1 MDIVTPYIKFCSI
14 EARLKII
21 NAENI
26 LLPNALIVRKLIQAL
41 QIKMLQCLEQLAQK
55 ASAISSYVVQSAW
68 LPKSRTTQKFLSPI
82 FLTDPRQVRYAND
95 DPLLLQ
101 NGIKYNSMDL
111 FINCF
116 LSMTPMY

>member
-26 LLPNALIVRKLIQAL
+26 LLPNVLIVRKLIQAL

-55 ASAISSYVVQSAW
+55 ASAIS
-68 LPKSRTTQKFLSPI
+68 
-82 FLTDPRQVRYAND
+82 
-95 DPLLLQ
+95 
-101 NGIKYNSMDL
+101 
-111 FINCF
+111 
-116 LSMTPMY
+116 